1 MSVNS
6 TMLMQQI
13 RISPQTGFIFSL
25 MEIRSFKGN
34 NINRNQMNPY
44 RFEHKSSD
52 MDFLLERVAGGYDI
66 NFICEQKR
74 KTE

>member
-1 MSVNS
+1 MGS
-6 TMLMQQI
+6 
-13 RISPQTGFIFSL
+13 IFSL

-52 MDFLLERVAGGYDI
+52 MDFLLERVAMNHFGVMKAKCVYKK
-66 NFICEQKR
+66 F
-74 KTE
+74 T